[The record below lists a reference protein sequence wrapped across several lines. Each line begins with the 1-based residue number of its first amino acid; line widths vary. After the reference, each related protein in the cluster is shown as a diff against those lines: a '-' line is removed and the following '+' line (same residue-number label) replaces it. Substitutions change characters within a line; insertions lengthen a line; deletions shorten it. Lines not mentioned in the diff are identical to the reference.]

1 MSDNKRKYEATT
13 DLLQDAVLVPRQPRS
28 HDLADAQPIGYLSGL
43 KPGARHTRYSRDTIL
58 RLIETLK
65 EK

>member
-1 MSDNKRKYEATT
+1 MSEEKRKYETNT
-13 DLLQDAVLVPRQPRS
+13 GILQDAILIPRQG
-28 HDLADAQPIGYLSGL
+28 HAQDLADAQPIGYLSGL
-43 KPGARHTRYSRDTIL
+43 KSDNGGARLTRDTIL

>member
-1 MSDNKRKYEATT
+1 MSEDKQKFEANIHT
-13 DLLQDAVLVPRQPRS
+13 LQDAVLVPRKPHS
-28 HDLADAQPIGYLSGL
+28 KDLADLQPIGYLSGL
-43 KPGARHTRYSRDTIL
+43 KAGKNGTLFTRDTIL

>member
-1 MSDNKRKYEATT
+1 MSEDKRKFEANTRT
-13 DLLQDAVLVPRQPRS
+13 LQDAVLVPRQPRS
-28 HDLADAQPIGYLSGL
+28 KDLADLQPIGYLAGL
-43 KPGARHTRYSRDTIL
+43 KAGKNGSFFTRDTIL

>member
-1 MSDNKRKYEATT
+1 MSEDKRKYEANAHTIE
-13 DLLQDAVLVPRQPRS
+13 DAVLVPRQPRS
-28 HDLADAQPIGYLSGL
+28 KDLADLQSIGYLSGL
-43 KPGARHTRYSRDTIL
+43 KAGKNGSRFTRDTIL